1 MSLSTLKPVSYRT
14 PPVAGANASLSKVS
28 KVTMMNRQTHPPLQ
42 VKGKEK
48 PMLQESLSATSRR
61 EMLHLT
67 VASVGLVSLLLP
79 ASAEAAARNA
89 TMRQKILQKLEELR
103 QKVGLPT
110 PKDEGEE
117 NKPEGK
123 PKVHNGTKEANPK
136 VQKGATEKKP
146 EANDEEKHTSTGQEL
161 KVSSSEGAVI
171 PALPGIINGK
181 SAETTLP

>member
-1 MSLSTLKPVSYRT
+1 
-14 PPVAGANASLSKVS
+14 
-28 KVTMMNRQTHPPLQ
+28 
-42 VKGKEK
+42 
-48 PMLQESLSATSRR
+48 MLQESLSATSRR

-103 QKVGLPT
+103 QKVGLSK
-110 PKDEGEE
+110 PKDEEGEE